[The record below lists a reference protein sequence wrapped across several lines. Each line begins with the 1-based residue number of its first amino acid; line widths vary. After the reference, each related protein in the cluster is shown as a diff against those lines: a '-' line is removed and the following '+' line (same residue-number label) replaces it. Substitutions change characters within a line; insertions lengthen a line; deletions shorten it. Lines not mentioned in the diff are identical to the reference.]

1 MRPAAELLFDL
12 AALAL
17 VAAFA
22 YFFFWG
28 FVVVVGLSLLATTAL
43 LTLEYY
49 FMR

>member
-1 MRPAAELLFDL
+1 MKPLAELFYDL

-28 FVVVVGLSLLATTAL
+28 FVVVVGASVVISVAL
-43 LTLEYY
+43 MTVERLIS
-49 FMR
+49 